1 MTVENIISDI
11 KKGNIQ
17 PLYFLYGKE
26 DYFIDQLSDYIEN
39 NVLTEAERSFNQII
53 LYGRD
58 SNMGE
63 IIENAKG
70 FPMMAERR
78 VIIVKEAQ
86 DLART
91 FDQIEPY
98 LDKLQPTTT
107 LVFNYKHKNPDK
119 RKSVFKKMSKV
130 AVMFE
135 GKALYE
141 DKVPSWI
148 TNYTKSKGYQ
158 IEPKAA
164 QMLVE
169 YLGVELSKIVNELEK
184 LFIVLSKTTPI
195 TPDAIEKNIGI
206 SKDFNNFE
214 LRKAIGNKNVV
225 KANQIIN
232 YFSQNP
238 KSNPLVLTLSLLNSF
253 FTQLLQY
260 HALPNRNDSKV
271 VAGAL
276 RVNPF
281 FVRDYII
288 AGKNY
293 PMRQVSH
300 IIGLIREADLK
311 SKGVGARDLSQGDL
325 LKELLFRIMH

>member
-17 PLYFLYGKE
+17 PLYFLYGNE
-26 DYFIDQLSDYIEN
+26 PYFIDQISDYIEN
-39 NVLTEAERSFNQII
+39 NVLTEAEKGFNQMV

-58 SNMGE
+58 VSMAE
-63 IIENAKG
+63 IIENAKR
-70 FPMMAERR
+70 FPMMADRQ

-86 DLART
+86 DLVRT
-91 FDQIEPY
+91 FDQLEPY
-98 LDKLQPTTT
+98 LENILPTTT
-107 LVFNYKHKNPDK
+107 LVFNYKYKKPDK
-119 RKSVFKKMSKV
+119 RKTVFKKMGKV
-130 AVMFE
+130 ALMFE
-135 GKALYE
+135 GKSLYE
-141 DKVPSWI
+141 NQVPSWI
-148 TNYTKSKGYQ
+148 NTYSKSKGFQ

-169 YLGVELSKIVNELEK
+169 FLGTELSKIVNELDK
-184 LFIVLSKTTPI
+184 LFIVLPKDATVTPQ
-195 TPDAIEKNIGI
+195 AVEENIGI

-232 YFSQNP
+232 YFAQNP
-238 KSNPLVLTLSLLNSF
+238 KSNPLVVTISLLNGF

-260 HALPNRNDSKV
+260 HALPNKNDSRA
-271 VAGAL
+271 VAVAL

-281 FVRDYII
+281 FVKDYII

-293 PMRQVSH
+293 PMRKVSQ
-300 IIGLIREADLK
+300 IIGLIRDADVK
-311 SKGVGARDLSQGDL
+311 SKGVGARDLSHGDL